1 MKSTSKS
8 TNPKVAVLGS
18 GNAGISLAGVLALSG
33 VDVSISELPDFDA
46 SLRPILEKGGIDV
59 KGEYGVGFAKP
70 TLITTEIDKA
80 IRGRKI
86 LIFCHPAYAHEPF
99 VNACA
104 PSLEDGQVLVFIS
117 FFGAMRMSRVL
128 TDLKVDADVILS
140 EMISFNY
147 ACDKIGPNVAL
158 VKRKKEGLH
167 YSAFPATKTQV
178 ALEALRPLFPELT
191 PAKNC
196 LETSINNP
204 NPWTHVAAVILNAGW
219 IEATKGGFS
228 FYMEGMTP
236 AIKKLQLENDKEKME
251 VSTKLSLMKI
261 TNQDLARNMYKK
273 IIEQTG
279 GLTHQPKY
287 YAQAKDAPP
296 HLRHRYLVED
306 MIYGMVPVSDIG
318 RQLGVPTPVMDAT
331 ILIASIIAEMDFRK
345 EGITAQK
352 LGLAGLSA
360 DEMNSIAKNGYM
372 R

>member
-1 MKSTSKS
+1 MQSTSKN
-8 TNPKVAVLGS
+8 TNSKVAVLGS

-33 VDVSISELPDFDA
+33 VDVSLGELPDFED

-59 KGEYGVGFAKP
+59 KGEYGVGLAKP
-70 TLITTEIDKA
+70 SLVTTEIAKA

-86 LIFCHPAYAHEPF
+86 LMFCHPAYAHEPF
-99 VNACA
+99 VRACA
-104 PSLEDGQVLVFIS
+104 PYLEDGQILVFIAY
-117 FFGAMRMSRVL
+117 FGAMRMTRLLS
-128 TDLKVDADVILS
+128 DLKVDADVILS

-147 ACDKIGPNVAL
+147 ACDKVGPNEAL

-167 YSAFPATKTQV
+167 YAAFPARKTRG
-178 ALEALRPLFPELT
+178 ALEVLRPVFPELT

-204 NPWTHVAAVILNAGW
+204 NPWTHPVAVILNAGW

-236 AIKKLQLENDKEKME
+236 AVKKLQQANDREKME
-251 VSTKLSLMKI
+251 VSAELKLMKI
-261 TNQDLARNMYKK
+261 SNQDLARGMYKK

-306 MIYGMVPVSDIG
+306 MIYGVVPVSDIG
-318 RQLGVPTPVMDAT
+318 RELGVPTPLINAT
-331 ILIASIIAEMDFRK
+331 ILIANIIAEMDFRK

-360 DEMNSIAKNGYM
+360 EEMNALAENGYKK
-372 R
+372 